1 MNSRNTVVFMTLV
14 ASVILVQLV
23 SRDQPSAGAAEET
36 KTGINNSATSSS
48 TKIGNLLANVP
59 DSWMGIRP
67 TSSMRLMEFRLGL
80 VTDDA
85 TLAIFKNIGGSIDD
99 NLERWSGQ
107 FGYLLSDSEVNIR
120 AENING
126 MQVSIISIIGTY
138 TNRMAFSKP
147 TQPKPNYRL
156 LGAIVDTRDGLYYFK
171 LTGPNTV
178 ITGKIEEFTRFIRSL
193 RYDEI
198 G

>member
-1 MNSRNTVVFMTLV
+1 MNSRNTVIFMTLV
-14 ASVILVQLV
+14 SGVILVQLV
-23 SRDQPSAGAAEET
+23 SRGQPSAGTAKET
-36 KTGINNSATSSS
+36 KTGINNSTTSSS
-48 TKIGNLLANVP
+48 TRIGNLLANVP
-59 DSWMGIRP
+59 DSWKGIRP
-67 TSSMRLMEFRLGL
+67 SSSLRLMEFRLGL

-120 AENING
+120 TENING

-147 TQPKPNYRL
+147 TQPKQNYRL

-178 ITGKIEEFTRFIRSL
+178 ITGKIEEFTRFIKSL

>member
-1 MNSRNTVVFMTLV
+1 MNSRNTVIFMTLV
-14 ASVILVQLV
+14 SGVILVQLV
-23 SRDQPSAGAAEET
+23 SRGQPSAGTAKET
-36 KTGINNSATSSS
+36 KTGINDSTTSSS
-48 TKIGNLLANVP
+48 TRIGNLLANVP

-67 TSSMRLMEFRLGL
+67 SSSLRLMEFRLGL

-120 AENING
+120 TENING

-178 ITGKIEEFTRFIRSL
+178 ITGKIEEFTRFIKSL

>member
-1 MNSRNTVVFMTLV
+1 MNSRNIVVFITLV
-14 ASVILVQLV
+14 AGVILVQLV
-23 SRDQPSAGAAEET
+23 SRGQPGVSTAEET

-48 TKIGNLLANVP
+48 TKIGDLLANVP
-59 DSWMGIRP
+59 DSWIGIRP
-67 TSSMRLMEFRLGL
+67 SSSMRLMEFRLGL

-107 FGYLLSDSEVNIR
+107 FGYLLSDSEINIR
-120 AENING
+120 TENING

-178 ITGKIEEFTRFIRSL
+178 ITGKIEEFTRFIKSL

>member
-1 MNSRNTVVFMTLV
+1 MNSKNTVVFMTLV

-23 SRDQPSAGAAEET
+23 SRGQPSGGTAEET

-48 TKIGNLLANVP
+48 TTIGNLLANVP

-67 TSSMRLMEFRLGL
+67 SSSMRLMEFRLGL

-99 NLERWSGQ
+99 NLERWSSQ

-120 AENING
+120 TENING

-156 LGAIVDTRDGLYYFK
+156 LGAIADTRDGLYYFK
-171 LTGPNTV
+171 LTGPNIV
-178 ITGKIEEFTRFIRSL
+178 ITGKIEEFTRFIKSL
-193 RYDEI
+193 RYDKI

>member
-1 MNSRNTVVFMTLV
+1 MNNKNTVVIMTIV

-23 SRDQPSAGAAEET
+23 SRGQPETGTAEET
-36 KTGINNSATSSS
+36 KTEIKYEVSSNNTR
-48 TKIGNLLANVP
+48 IGNLLANIP
-59 DSWMGIRP
+59 ESWTGIRP
-67 TSSMRLMEFRLGL
+67 SSSMRLMEFRLGGSA
-80 VTDDA
+80 DNA
-85 TLAIFKNIGGSIDD
+85 NLAIFKNIGGTIDN

-107 FGYLLSDSEVNIR
+107 FGYSLSDSEVNIR

-126 MQVSIISIIGTY
+126 MLVSIISITGTY
-138 TNRMAFSKP
+138 TNTMAFSSA
-147 TQPKPNYRL
+147 TQPKQNYRL
-156 LGAIVDTRDGLYYFK
+156 LGAIADTPDGLYYFK

-178 ITGKIEEFTRFIRSL
+178 ITSRIEEFTRFIQSL

>member
-1 MNSRNTVVFMTLV
+1 MTLV
-14 ASVILVQLV
+14 SGVILVQLV
-23 SRDQPSAGAAEET
+23 SRGQPSADTAKET
-36 KTGINNSATSSS
+36 KTGINDSTTSSS
-48 TKIGNLLANVP
+48 TRIGNLLANVP

-67 TSSMRLMEFRLGL
+67 SSSLRLMEFRLGL

-120 AENING
+120 TENING

-178 ITGKIEEFTRFIRSL
+178 ITGKIEEFTRFIKSL

>member
-1 MNSRNTVVFMTLV
+1 MTLV
-14 ASVILVQLV
+14 AGVILVQLV
-23 SRDQPSAGAAEET
+23 SRGQPSAGTAEET
-36 KTGINNSATSSS
+36 KTGINNSATLSS

-67 TSSMRLMEFRLGL
+67 TRPMRLMEFRLGL

-126 MQVSIISIIGTY
+126 MQVNIISIIGTY

-156 LGAIVDTRDGLYYFK
+156 LGAIADTRDGLYYFK

-178 ITGKIEEFTRFIRSL
+178 ITGKIEEFTRFIKSL

>member
-1 MNSRNTVVFMTLV
+1 MNSRNIVVFITLV
-14 ASVILVQLV
+14 AGVILVQLV
-23 SRDQPSAGAAEET
+23 SRGQPGTSTAEES

-59 DSWMGIRP
+59 DNWMGIRP
-67 TSSMRLMEFRLGL
+67 SSSMRLMEFRLG
-80 VTDDA
+80 VAADNA
-85 TLAIFKNIGGSIDD
+85 NLAIFKNIGGTIDN

-107 FGYLLSDSEVNIR
+107 FGYSLSDSEVNIR

-126 MQVSIISIIGTY
+126 MLVSIISITGTY
-138 TNRMAFSKP
+138 TNTMAFSSA
-147 TQPKPNYRL
+147 TQPKQNYRL
-156 LGAIVDTRDGLYYFK
+156 LGAIADTPDGLYYFK
-171 LTGPNTV
+171 LTGPNPI
-178 ITGKIEEFTRFIRSL
+178 ITSKIEEFTRFIQSL

>member
-1 MNSRNTVVFMTLV
+1 MNSRNTVIFMTLV
-14 ASVILVQLV
+14 SGVILVQLV
-23 SRDQPSAGAAEET
+23 SRGQPSAGTAKET
-36 KTGINNSATSSS
+36 KTGINNSTTSSS
-48 TKIGNLLANVP
+48 TRIGNLLANVP

-67 TSSMRLMEFRLGL
+67 SSSLRLMEFRLGL

-120 AENING
+120 TENING

-178 ITGKIEEFTRFIRSL
+178 ITGKIEEFTRFIKSL

>member
-1 MNSRNTVVFMTLV
+1 MNSRNIVVFITLV
-14 ASVILVQLV
+14 AGVILVQLV
-23 SRDQPSAGAAEET
+23 SRGQPGASTAEES

-48 TKIGNLLANVP
+48 TKIGDLLANVP
-59 DSWMGIRP
+59 DSWIGIRP
-67 TSSMRLMEFRLGL
+67 SSSMRLMEFRLGL

-85 TLAIFKNIGGSIDD
+85 TLAIFKNIGGSIDE

-126 MQVSIISIIGTY
+126 MQVTIISIIGTY
-138 TNRMAFSKP
+138 TNRMTFSQP
-147 TQPKPNYRL
+147 TQPKNNYRL
-156 LGAIVDTRDGLYYFK
+156 LGAIADTRDGLYYFK

-178 ITGKIEEFTRFIRSL
+178 ITSKIEEFTRFIQSL

>member
-1 MNSRNTVVFMTLV
+1 MNSKNTVVFMTLV

-23 SRDQPSAGAAEET
+23 SRGQPSGGTAEET
-36 KTGINNSATSSS
+36 KTGISNSATLSS

-99 NLERWSGQ
+99 NLERWSSQ

-156 LGAIVDTRDGLYYFK
+156 LGAIADTPDGLYYFK

-178 ITGKIEEFTRFIRSL
+178 ITGKIEEFTRFIKSL

>member
-1 MNSRNTVVFMTLV
+1 MTFV
-14 ASVILVQLV
+14 AGVILVQMV
-23 SRDQPSAGAAEET
+23 SRGQPETGAAEET
-36 KTGINNSATSSS
+36 KTKIKNEVTSNNTRV
-48 TKIGNLLANVP
+48 GNLSANVP

-67 TSSMRLMEFRLGL
+67 SSSMRLMEFRLG
-80 VTDDA
+80 VAADDA
-85 TLAIFKNIGGSIDD
+85 NLAIFKNIGGTIDN

-107 FGYLLSDSEVNIR
+107 FGYSLSDPEVNIR

-138 TNRMAFSKP
+138 TNTMAFSNA
-147 TQPKPNYRL
+147 TQPRINYRL
-156 LGAIVDTRDGLYYFK
+156 LGAIADTPDGLYYFK

-178 ITGKIEEFTRFIRSL
+178 IMGRTEEFTRFIQSL
-193 RYDEI
+193 RYDEF

>member
-1 MNSRNTVVFMTLV
+1 MNSRNTVIFMTLV
-14 ASVILVQLV
+14 SGVILVQLV
-23 SRDQPSAGAAEET
+23 SRGQPSAGTAKET

-48 TKIGNLLANVP
+48 TRIGNLLANVP

-67 TSSMRLMEFRLGL
+67 SSSLRLMEFRLGL

-120 AENING
+120 TENING

-178 ITGKIEEFTRFIRSL
+178 ITGKIEEFTRFIKSL

>member
-1 MNSRNTVVFMTLV
+1 MTLV
-14 ASVILVQLV
+14 AGVILVQLV
-23 SRDQPSAGAAEET
+23 SRGQPETGTAEET
-36 KTGINNSATSSS
+36 KTEIKNEVNSNSIS
-48 TKIGNLLANVP
+48 IGNLLANVP
-59 DSWMGIRP
+59 DTWMGIRP
-67 TSSMRLMEFRLGL
+67 SSSMRLREFRLG
-80 VTDDA
+80 VAADDA
-85 TLAIFKNIGGSIDD
+85 TLAIFKNIGGTIDN

-107 FGYLLSDSEVNIR
+107 FGYSLSDSEVNIR

-126 MQVSIISIIGTY
+126 MQVSIISILGTY
-138 TNRMAFSKP
+138 TNTMAFSNA

-156 LGAIVDTRDGLYYFK
+156 LGAIADTPDGLYYFK

-178 ITGKIEEFTRFIRSL
+178 IMGRTKEFTRFIQSL

>member
-1 MNSRNTVVFMTLV
+1 MNSRNILVFITLV
-14 ASVILVQLV
+14 AGVILVQLV
-23 SRDQPSAGAAEET
+23 SRGQPGASTAEKS

-48 TKIGNLLANVP
+48 AKIGDLLANVP
-59 DSWMGIRP
+59 DSWIGIRP
-67 TSSMRLMEFRLGL
+67 SSSMRLMEFRLGL

-126 MQVSIISIIGTY
+126 LLVSIISITGTY
-138 TNRMAFSKP
+138 TNTMAFSSA
-147 TQPKPNYRL
+147 TQPKQNYRL
-156 LGAIVDTRDGLYYFK
+156 LGAIADTPDGLYYFK

-178 ITGKIEEFTRFIRSL
+178 ITSRIEEFTRFIQSL

>member
-1 MNSRNTVVFMTLV
+1 MTLV
-14 ASVILVQLV
+14 AGIILVQLV
-23 SRDQPSAGAAEET
+23 SRGQPSARTAEEI

-59 DSWMGIRP
+59 DSWMGIMP
-67 TSSMRLMEFRLGL
+67 SSSMRLMEFRLGL

-85 TLAIFKNIGGSIDD
+85 TLAIFKNIGGSIED
-99 NLERWSGQ
+99 NLERWSSQ
-107 FGYLLSDSEVNIR
+107 FGYLPSDSEVNIR

-178 ITGKIEEFTRFIRSL
+178 ITGKIEEFTRFIKSL

>member
-14 ASVILVQLV
+14 AGVILVQLV
-23 SRDQPSAGAAEET
+23 SRGQPSAGTVEEI
-36 KTGINNSATSSS
+36 KTGINNSVTFSS

-67 TSSMRLMEFRLGL
+67 SSSMRLMEFRLGL

-126 MQVSIISIIGTY
+126 MKVSIISIIGTY

-147 TQPKPNYRL
+147 TQPKQNYRL
-156 LGAIVDTRDGLYYFK
+156 LGAIADTRDGLYYFK

-178 ITGKIEEFTRFIRSL
+178 ITGKIEEFTRFIKSL

>member
-1 MNSRNTVVFMTLV
+1 MNSRNTVIFMTLV
-14 ASVILVQLV
+14 SGVLLVQLV
-23 SRDQPSAGAAEET
+23 SRGQPSAGTAKET

-48 TKIGNLLANVP
+48 TRIGNLLANVP

-67 TSSMRLMEFRLGL
+67 SSSLRLMEFRLGL

-120 AENING
+120 TENING

-178 ITGKIEEFTRFIRSL
+178 ITGKIEEFTRFIKSL

>member
-23 SRDQPSAGAAEET
+23 SRGQPSAGAAEET

-59 DSWMGIRP
+59 DSWMSIRP

-147 TQPKPNYRL
+147 TQPKQNYRL

-178 ITGKIEEFTRFIRSL
+178 ITGKIEEFTRFIKSL